1 MKNTTKFVILP
12 LLTGVLLAC
21 NAMLPPFAAT
31 TSPGSSTTVPGAPP
45 AGTSGPAGQPL
56 ANWEGIPIMPGA
68 VSAENDAKGYTYS
81 IKASL
86 DDVKNFYVQQLGSQG
101 WQPLGSGQA
110 SANSLI
116 MIFSN
121 GSDTVTVSVIPQS
134 EGALYVF
141 LTK

>member
-1 MKNTTKFVILP
+1 MKNTTKFIILL

-31 TSPGSSTTVPGAPP
+31 TSPQSAATGPGAPP
-45 AGTSGPAGQPL
+45 AGTSGPAGQPF

-86 DDVKNFYVQQLGSQG
+86 DDVKNFYTTQLGQQG
-101 WQPLGSGQA
+101 WQVMGSGQA
-110 SANSLI
+110 SATSLI
-116 MIFSN
+116 MIFSK

-134 EGALYVF
+134 EGTLYVF